1 MKRIAKRTLVLVIAL
16 CMLFSVC
23 TAPVSAKDNAEI
35 VKGVLRSQV
44 VFDDFAKLTEAVRSG
59 DGSKIFMCV
68 LEIYPDFVAAIKK
81 QLPDDPTP
89 PDGDGNGAPGLAS
102 IISIGDIMLFFAL
115 TAIGSA
121 AVGVAVTYAVM
132 KKKQG
137 NGQRRR
143 KSPDGIRATPHN
155 SSAASF
161 GKFAP

>member
-1 MKRIAKRTLVLVIAL
+1 MKRIAKRTLVLVITL

-23 TAPVSAKDNAEI
+23 TAPVSAKDNAEV

-81 QLPDDPTP
+81 QLPDDTVST
-89 PDGDGNGAPGLAS
+89 DTNANLRPGS
-102 IISIGDIMLFFAL
+102 IISAGDLTLFFVL
-115 TAIGSA
+115 TAVGSA

-137 NGQRRR
+137 NI
-143 KSPDGIRATPHN
+143 K
-155 SSAASF
+155 AAE
-161 GKFAP
+161 KVQTE